1 MKALLEFDLDN
12 PDDRIKHLVAIKS
25 QDLLYV
31 ICDYFNHLRNI
42 IKYNSDKLPEELIET
57 YISERDTLFK
67 ILNENGINLDE
78 LVL

>member
-1 MKALLEFDLDN
+1 MKATLEFDLDN

-25 QDLLYV
+25 QDLLYA
-31 ICDYFNHLRNI
+31 IRDYFNHLRNI
-42 IKYNSDKLPEELIET
+42 IKHHSDELSEEVVET

-78 LVL
+78 LAL